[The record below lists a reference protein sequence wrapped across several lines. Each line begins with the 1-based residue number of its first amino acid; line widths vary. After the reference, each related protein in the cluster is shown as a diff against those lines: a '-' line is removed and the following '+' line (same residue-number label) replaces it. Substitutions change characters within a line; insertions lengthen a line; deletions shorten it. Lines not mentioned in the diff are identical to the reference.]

1 MDEIAE
7 ITMIEGCKKG
17 DTAAFESLFTEYKFF
32 VYRDALLMTGVREKA
47 DDVLQDVF
55 ITIWKS
61 IDKYNPKK
69 ARFITWLHRI
79 TINQCID
86 LFRKEK
92 ERLSVLEKDIEA
104 DKNSMPENVVV
115 NNDDHQ
121 RLITAM
127 NYLDYKHRAT
137 LILRYWDD
145 LSYKDISDVL
155 DIPMGTVKSRIHNAL
170 YMLRGQL

>member
-1 MDEIAE
+1 MDDLAE
-7 ITMIEGCKKG
+7 KKMIEGCRKG

-32 VYRDALLMTGVREKA
+32 VYRDALLMTGIREKA

-69 ARFITWLHRI
+69 AKFITWLHRI
-79 TINQCID
+79 TMNRCID

-92 ERLSVLEKDIEA
+92 ERLSTLGDDICMG
-104 DKNSMPENVVV
+104 KNSLPEETMV
-115 NNDDHQ
+115 NKDDHQ

-127 NYLDYKHRAT
+127 NCLDYKHRAT
-137 LILRYWDD
+137 LILRFYDD

-155 DIPMGTVKSRIHNAL
+155 DIPMGTVKSRIHNAVC
-170 YMLRGQL
+170 MLRGQL